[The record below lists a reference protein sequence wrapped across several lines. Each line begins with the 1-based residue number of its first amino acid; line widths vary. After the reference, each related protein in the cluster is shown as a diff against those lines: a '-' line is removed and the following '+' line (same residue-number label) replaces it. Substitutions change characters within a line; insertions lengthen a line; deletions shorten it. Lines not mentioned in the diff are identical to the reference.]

1 LSFRCSFTA
10 TTSKCPVWDTN
21 GEEVAVDHPS
31 GLGTGYKV
39 AKAGTTV
46 GFVFACV
53 DFVDLCCSR
62 WSIGLGFSP
71 SQCSS
76 SQESAFV
83 LIGVTAE

>member
-10 TTSKCPVWDTN
+10 TTSKCPVGNTN
-21 GEEVAVDHPS
+21 GEEVTIDHPS

-39 AKAGTTV
+39 AKAGTTI
-46 GFVFACV
+46 GFMFARV
-53 DFVDLCCSR
+53 DLVDLCCSR
-62 WSIGLGFSP
+62 RSVGLGFSP

-83 LIGVTAE
+83 LIGVTTE